1 MCFCIDISFQLSH
14 CRNSISNELEFPQN
28 LMLEEGKDW
37 NSEPSHRK
45 KSSPRKK
52 FHTVWTISLPTL
64 QWTSEW
70 RQWQVSDEGYK
81 KLTKLFSYAHLS
93 SLPKLKPHIRI
104 LKRLYGWVEVTF
116 AIVSS
121 SGRITLNKYHFSDF
135 LYYPISFLVYWER
148 VARACALKT
157 PVIIS
162 ELSAQS

>member
-1 MCFCIDISFQLSH
+1 MRFCIDISSQLSH
-14 CRNSISNELEFPQN
+14 CRNSVSNELEFPQN

-37 NSEPSHRK
+37 NSEPSHRE

-64 QWTSEW
+64 QWAPEW
-70 RQWQVSDEGYK
+70 RQCQVSDGRYK
-81 KLTKLFSYAHLS
+81 KLTKLLSYAHLS
-93 SLPKLKPHIRI
+93 SLPKLKPHLRV
-104 LKRLYGWVEVTF
+104 LKRLYGRVEVTS
-116 AIVSS
+116 AIVSP

-135 LYYPISFLVYWER
+135 LYHPISFLVYWER

-162 ELSAQS
+162 ELSAQC